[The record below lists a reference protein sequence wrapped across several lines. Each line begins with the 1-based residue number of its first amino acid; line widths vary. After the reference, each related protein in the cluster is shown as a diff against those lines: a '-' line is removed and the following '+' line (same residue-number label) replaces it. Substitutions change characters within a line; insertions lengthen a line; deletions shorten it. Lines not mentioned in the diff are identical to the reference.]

1 MSTKKLA
8 ALSEKKRKNGNIFT
22 EYAHW
27 FLLFPFLLLFLTL
40 IILPIVC
47 AIGLSFTDYNG
58 METPDFTFWDNY
70 IRIFSKDSVF
80 MQKILP
86 NTIIYA
92 VLVGPGGFIL
102 AFFMAWL
109 LSQLSDIPRTILA
122 VILYLPSM
130 TAGVTVSTVWAVI
143 FSGDRTGY
151 LNSLLLRLNLIQSPI
166 TWLQNEETLMPIM
179 IIVALWSSMGIGFLS
194 ILSGIMNVN
203 KELYEAARLDG
214 VKNRV
219 QEALYVTIPSIR
231 PQLLFGAVMAVV
243 NAFNS
248 AGLGVQLSGSNPTPG
263 YAGSV
268 IVNHID
274 DFGFIRYE
282 MGYAAALSVVLL
294 LIISLAS
301 KVAHKLFGDS
311 DN

>member
-1 MSTKKLA
+1 MSTK
-8 ALSEKKRKNGNIFT
+8 ALSTKTAKNSKRENFFT
-22 EYAHW
+22 KYSHW
-27 FLLFPFLLLFLTL
+27 ILISPFLLLFVTF
-40 IILPIVC
+40 IILPIIA
-47 AIGLSFTDYNG
+47 AIGLSFTDFNG
-58 METPDFTFWDNY
+58 VQTPDFVFLENY

-80 MQKILP
+80 MQHILP
-86 NTIIYA
+86 NTIVYA

-102 AFFMAWL
+102 GFIMAWF
-109 LSQLSDIPRTILA
+109 LSQLSNIPRTILA

-130 TAGVTVSTVWAVI
+130 TAGVTVSTVWAVL

-151 LNSLLLRLNLIQSPI
+151 LNSILLRFGLIQTPI
-166 TWLQNEETLMPIM
+166 TWLQNEDTLMPIM

-194 ILSGIMNVN
+194 ILSGILNVDP
-203 KELYEAARLDG
+203 ELFEAAKLDG

-219 QEALYVTIPSIR
+219 QEVLYVTIPSIR

-248 AGLGVQLSGSNPTPG
+248 VGLGVQLSGSNPTPG

-268 IVNHID
+268 IVNHVD

-294 LIISLAS
+294 IIIWFAS
-301 KVAHKLFGDS
+301 KLAYRLFGD
-311 DN
+311 D

>member
-1 MSTKKLA
+1 MVFVTAEQRS
-8 ALSEKKRKNGNIFT
+8 KNNPCCNPIFT
-22 EYAHW
+22 IH
-27 FLLFPFLLLFLTL
+27 
-40 IILPIVC
+40 
-47 AIGLSFTDYNG
+47 
-58 METPDFTFWDNY
+58 
-70 IRIFSKDSVF
+70 DSRC
-80 MQKILP
+80 
-86 NTIIYA
+86 Y
-92 VLVGPGGFIL
+92 
-102 AFFMAWL
+102 
-109 LSQLSDIPRTILA
+109 
-122 VILYLPSM
+122 
-130 TAGVTVSTVWAVI
+130 GVTVWAVI

-282 MGYAAALSVVLL
+282 MGYAAAISVFLFLMMAFARVGIGKLL
-294 LIISLAS
+294 DATG
-301 KVAHKLFGDS
+301 K
-311 DN
+311 

>member
-1 MSTKKLA
+1 MSAKKLA
-8 ALSEKKRKNGNIFT
+8 AMAAKRQKNGNFLT

-27 FLLFPFLLLFLTL
+27 ILLFPFLLLFLTL
-40 IILPIVC
+40 IILPILC
-47 AIGLSFTDYNG
+47 AIGLSFTNYNG
-58 METPDFTFWDNY
+58 METPDITFLDNY
-70 IRIFSKDSVF
+70 IRVFSKDAVF

-109 LSQLSDIPRTILA
+109 LSQLDDVPRTILA

-166 TWLQNEETLMPIM
+166 TWLQNEDTLMPIM

-248 AGLGVQLSGSNPTPG
+248 AGLGVALSGSNPTPG
-263 YAGSV
+263 YAGSI

-301 KVAHKLFGDS
+301 KVAYKLFGD
-311 DN
+311 D

>member
-1 MSTKKLA
+1 MNPEKLA
-8 ALSEKKRKNGNIFT
+8 KKAKKRQNRGNVFT

-27 FLLFPFLLLFLTL
+27 ILLIPFLTLFLTL
-40 IILPIVC
+40 IILPIIC

-58 METPDFTFWDNY
+58 METPEFTFMDNY
-70 IRIFSKDSVF
+70 IRIFSRDSVF

-102 AFFMAWL
+102 AFLMAWL
-109 LSQLSDIPRTILA
+109 LSQLDKVPRTILA
-122 VILYLPSM
+122 VVLYLPSM

-143 FSGDRTGY
+143 FNGDRTGY

-166 TWLQNEETLMPIM
+166 TWLQNESTLMPIM

-194 ILSGIMNVN
+194 ILSGILNVN

-219 QEALYVTIPSIR
+219 QEAIYVTIPSIR

-274 DFGFIRYE
+274 DYGFIRYE

-294 LIISLAS
+294 LIITLAS
-301 KVAHKLFGDS
+301 KVAYKLFGDK
-311 DN
+311 

>member
-58 METPDFTFWDNY
+58 METPDITFWDNY

-92 VLVGPGGFIL
+92 VLIGPGGFIL

-122 VILYLPSM
+122 VVLYLPSM

>member
-1 MSTKKLA
+1 MSAKKLTALA
-8 ALSEKKRKNGNIFT
+8 AKQKNGNFFT
-22 EYAHW
+22 NYAHW
-27 FLLFPFLLLFLTL
+27 ILLSPFLLLFLTL
-40 IILPIVC
+40 IILPILC

-58 METPDFTFWDNY
+58 METPDITFLDNY
-70 IRIFSKDSVF
+70 IRVFSKDAVF

-109 LSQLSDIPRTILA
+109 LSQLDDVPRTILA

-166 TWLQNEETLMPIM
+166 TWLQNEDTLMPIM

-214 VKNRV
+214 VKTRV

-248 AGLGVQLSGSNPTPG
+248 AGLGVALSGSNPTPG
-263 YAGSV
+263 YAGSI

-301 KVAHKLFGDS
+301 KVAYKLFGD
-311 DN
+311 D

>member
-1 MSTKKLA
+1 MRTKKLA
-8 ALSEKKRKNGNIFT
+8 LKAEKRQNRGNFFT
-22 EYAHW
+22 DYAHW
-27 FLLFPFLLLFLTL
+27 ILLSPFLALFITL
-40 IILPIVC
+40 IILPIIC

-58 METPDFTFWDNY
+58 METPDFVLLDNY
-70 IRIFSKDSVF
+70 IRIFSRDAVF

-86 NTIIYA
+86 NTIVYA
-92 VLVGPGGFIL
+92 VLVGPGGFVL

-109 LSQLSDIPRTILA
+109 LSQLDKVPRTILA
-122 VILYLPSM
+122 VVLYLPSM

-143 FSGDRTGY
+143 FNGDRTGY

-194 ILSGIMNVN
+194 ILSGILNVN

-214 VKNRV
+214 VKNRI
-219 QEALYVTIPSIR
+219 QEAIYVTIPSIR

-248 AGLGVQLSGSNPTPG
+248 AGLGVALSGSNPTPG

-294 LIISLAS
+294 LIITLAS
-301 KVAHKLFGDS
+301 KVAYKLFGDK
-311 DN
+311 

>member
-1 MSTKKLA
+1 MSAKKLA
-8 ALSEKKRKNGNIFT
+8 AMADKRQKNGNFLT

-27 FLLFPFLLLFLTL
+27 ILLFPFLLLFLTL
-40 IILPIVC
+40 IILPILC
-47 AIGLSFTDYNG
+47 AIGLSFTNYNG
-58 METPDFTFWDNY
+58 METPDITFLDNY
-70 IRIFSKDSVF
+70 IRVFSKDAVF

-109 LSQLSDIPRTILA
+109 LSQLDDVPRTILA

-166 TWLQNEETLMPIM
+166 TWLQNEDTLMPIM

-248 AGLGVQLSGSNPTPG
+248 AGLGVALSGSNPTPG
-263 YAGSV
+263 YAGSI

-301 KVAHKLFGDS
+301 KVAYKLFGD
-311 DN
+311 D

>member
-1 MSTKKLA
+1 MSAKKLA
-8 ALSEKKRKNGNIFT
+8 AFAAKKQKSGNFFT
-22 EYAHW
+22 EYAQW
-27 FLLFPFLLLFLTL
+27 VLLFPFLLLFVTL
-40 IILPIVC
+40 IILPIIC

-58 METPDFTFWDNY
+58 MERPDFVLLENY
-70 IRIFSKDSVF
+70 IRVFSKDAVF

-86 NTIIYA
+86 NTIVYA

-109 LSQLSDIPRTILA
+109 LSQLDKVPRTILA

-151 LNSLLLRLNLIQSPI
+151 LNSLLLRLNLIQAPI
-166 TWLQNEETLMPIM
+166 TWLQNQDTLMPIM

-194 ILSGIMNVN
+194 ILSGILNVN
-203 KELYEAARLDG
+203 KDLYEAARLDG

-263 YAGSV
+263 YAGSI

-294 LIISLAS
+294 LIIALAS
-301 KVAHKLFGDS
+301 KLAYKLFGDE
-311 DN
+311 

>member
-1 MSTKKLA
+1 MSTKKLTALA
-8 ALSEKKRKNGNIFT
+8 AKRQRPHNFLT

-27 FLLFPFLLLFLTL
+27 VLLFPFLVLFLTL
-40 IILPIVC
+40 IILPILC

-58 METPDFTFWDNY
+58 METPDITFLDNY

-109 LSQLSDIPRTILA
+109 LSQLKPVPRTILA

-130 TAGVTVSTVWAVI
+130 TVGVTVSTVWAVI

-151 LNSLLLRLNLIQSPI
+151 LNSLLLQLNLIQSPI
-166 TWLQNEETLMPIM
+166 TWLQNEDTLMPIM
-179 IIVALWSSMGIGFLS
+179 ILVALWSSMGIGFLS

-203 KELYEAARLDG
+203 KDLYEAARLDG

-248 AGLGVQLSGSNPTPG
+248 AGLGVALSGSNPTPG
-263 YAGSV
+263 YAGSI

-301 KVAHKLFGDS
+301 KVAHKLFGDH
-311 DN
+311 D

>member
-1 MSTKKLA
+1 MSAKKNWAIKLNGQ
-8 ALSEKKRKNGNIFT
+8 KNGSFFT
-22 EYAHW
+22 RYAHW
-27 FLLFPFLLLFLTL
+27 ILLSPFLLLFLTL
-40 IILPIVC
+40 IILPIIC

-58 METPDFTFWDNY
+58 METPDITFLDNY
-70 IRIFSKDSVF
+70 IRIFSKDAVF

-102 AFFMAWL
+102 GFFMAWL
-109 LSQLSDIPRTILA
+109 LSQLDDIPRTILA
-122 VILYLPSM
+122 VVLYLPSM
-130 TAGVTVSTVWAVI
+130 TDGVTVSTVWAVI

-166 TWLQNEETLMPIM
+166 TWLQNSDTLMPIM

-194 ILSGIMNVN
+194 ILSGIMNVD
-203 KELYEAARLDG
+203 KALYEAARLDG
-214 VKNRV
+214 VKNRI
-219 QEALYVTIPSIR
+219 QEAIYVTIPSIR

-248 AGLGVQLSGSNPTPG
+248 AGLGVALSGSNPTPG
-263 YAGSV
+263 YAGSI

-274 DFGFIRYE
+274 DYGFIRYE

-301 KVAHKLFGDS
+301 KVAYKLFGD
-311 DN
+311 N

>member
-1 MSTKKLA
+1 MRAKKLA
-8 ALSEKKRKNGNIFT
+8 AMAAKRQKNGNFLT

-27 FLLFPFLLLFLTL
+27 ILLFPFLLLFLTL
-40 IILPIVC
+40 IILPILC

-58 METPDFTFWDNY
+58 METPDITFLDNY
-70 IRIFSKDSVF
+70 IRVFSKDAVF

-109 LSQLSDIPRTILA
+109 LSQLDDVPRTILA

-166 TWLQNEETLMPIM
+166 TWLQNEDTLMPIM

-248 AGLGVQLSGSNPTPG
+248 AGLGVALSGSNPTPG
-263 YAGSV
+263 YAGSI

-301 KVAHKLFGDS
+301 KVAYKLFGD
-311 DN
+311 D

>member
-1 MSTKKLA
+1 MSPKKLGIKA
-8 ALSEKKRKNGNIFT
+8 EKQQKSGNFFT

-27 FLLFPFLLLFLTL
+27 ILLFPFLILFLTL
-40 IILPIVC
+40 IILPILC

-58 METPDFTFWDNY
+58 MQTPDFTFLDNY
-70 IRIFSKDSVF
+70 IRIFSRDSVF

-102 AFFMAWL
+102 AFLMAWL
-109 LSQLSDIPRTILA
+109 LSQLDKVPRTILA
-122 VILYLPSM
+122 VVLYLPSM

-143 FSGDRTGY
+143 FNGDRTGY

-166 TWLQNEETLMPIM
+166 TWLQNESTLMPIM

-194 ILSGIMNVN
+194 ILSGILNVN

-219 QEALYVTIPSIR
+219 QEAIYVTIPSIR

-274 DFGFIRYE
+274 DYGFIRYE
-282 MGYAAALSVVLL
+282 MGYAAAMSVVLL
-294 LIISLAS
+294 LIITLAS
-301 KVAHKLFGDS
+301 KVAYKLFGDK
-311 DN
+311 

>member
-1 MSTKKLA
+1 MSTKVFA
-8 ALSEKKRKNGNIFT
+8 AKTVKKQKSGNFFTRYSHWILLS
-22 EYAHW
+22 
-27 FLLFPFLLLFLTL
+27 PFLLLFLTL
-40 IILPIVC
+40 IILPIIC
-47 AIGLSFTDYNG
+47 AIGLSFTDFNG
-58 METPDFTFWDNY
+58 METPDITWLDNY

-102 AFFMAWL
+102 AFIMAWL
-109 LSQLSDIPRTILA
+109 LSQLDDIPRTILA
-122 VILYLPSM
+122 VVLYLPSM

-151 LNSLLLRLNLIQSPI
+151 LNSLLLRLNLVQSPI
-166 TWLQNEETLMPIM
+166 TWLQNEDTLMPIM

-219 QEALYVTIPSIR
+219 QEALYVTVPSIR

-301 KVAHKLFGDS
+301 KVAYKLFGD
-311 DN
+311 D

>member
-1 MSTKKLA
+1 MSTKKLSA
-8 ALSEKKRKNGNIFT
+8 MSAKKQKTGNFFT

-27 FLLFPFLLLFLTL
+27 ILLFPFLLLFVTL
-40 IILPIVC
+40 IILPILC

-58 METPDFTFWDNY
+58 METPDFTFLDNY
-70 IRIFSKDSVF
+70 IRIFSKDAVF

-109 LSQLSDIPRTILA
+109 LSQLDNVPRTILA
-122 VILYLPSM
+122 VVLYLPSM

-166 TWLQNEETLMPIM
+166 TWLQNTDTLMPIM

-248 AGLGVQLSGSNPTPG
+248 AGLGVMLSGSNPTPG

-294 LIISLAS
+294 LIIALAS
-301 KVAHKLFGDS
+301 KLAYKLFGD
-311 DN
+311 N

>member
-1 MSTKKLA
+1 MSTNKLA
-8 ALSEKKRKNGNIFT
+8 ALAAKKQKNGNFFT
-22 EYAHW
+22 EHAHW
-27 FLLFPFLLLFLTL
+27 ILLSPFLVLFFTL
-40 IILPIVC
+40 IILPIAC

-58 METPDFTFWDNY
+58 METPDFTFLDNY
-70 IRIFSKDSVF
+70 IRIFSKDAVF

-109 LSQLSDIPRTILA
+109 LSQLSDVPRTILA

-151 LNSLLLRLNLIQSPI
+151 LNSLLLRLDLIQSPI
-166 TWLQNEETLMPIM
+166 TWLQNEQTLMPIM

-301 KVAHKLFGDS
+301 KVAHKLFGGD
-311 DN
+311 

>member
-1 MSTKKLA
+1 MKTKKQVLKPEDRA
-8 ALSEKKRKNGNIFT
+8 NRVNIFT

-27 FLLFPFLLLFLTL
+27 ILLIPFLTLFLTL
-40 IILPIVC
+40 IVLPIIC

-58 METPDFTFWDNY
+58 METPDFTFLDNY
-70 IRIFSKDSVF
+70 IRIFSRDSVF

-102 AFFMAWL
+102 AFLMAWL
-109 LSQLSDIPRTILA
+109 LSQLDAVPRTILA

-130 TAGVTVSTVWAVI
+130 TAGVTVATVWAVL
-143 FSGDRTGY
+143 FNGDRTGY

-179 IIVALWSSMGIGFLS
+179 ILVALWSSMGIGFLS

-248 AGLGVQLSGSNPTPG
+248 AGLGVALSGSNPTPG

-294 LIISLAS
+294 LIITLAS
-301 KVAHKLFGDS
+301 RLAHKLFGDK
-311 DN
+311 

>member
-1 MSTKKLA
+1 M
-8 ALSEKKRKNGNIFT
+8 
-22 EYAHW
+22 
-27 FLLFPFLLLFLTL
+27 
-40 IILPIVC
+40 
-47 AIGLSFTDYNG
+47 
-58 METPDFTFWDNY
+58 
-70 IRIFSKDSVF
+70 
-80 MQKILP
+80 
-86 NTIIYA
+86 
-92 VLVGPGGFIL
+92 GPGGFIL
-102 AFFMAWL
+102 AFLMAWL
-109 LSQLSDIPRTILA
+109 LSQLDKVPRTILA
-122 VILYLPSM
+122 VVLYLPSM

-143 FSGDRTGY
+143 FNGDRTGY

-166 TWLQNEETLMPIM
+166 TWLQNESTLMPIM

-294 LIISLAS
+294 LIITLAS
-301 KVAHKLFGDS
+301 KVAYKLFGDK
-311 DN
+311 

>member
-1 MSTKKLA
+1 MSTKVLPKQA
-8 ALSEKKRKNGNIFT
+8 ARKANIGDIFT
-22 EYAHW
+22 KYSHW
-27 FLLFPFLLLFLTL
+27 ILLAPFLLLFLII
-40 IILPIVC
+40 IILPIIC

-58 METPDFTFWDNY
+58 VQTPDVTFLENY
-70 IRIFSKDSVF
+70 IRILSKDSVF
-80 MQKILP
+80 MQNILP
-86 NTIIYA
+86 NTIVYA
-92 VLVGPGGFIL
+92 VIVGPGGFIL
-102 AFFMAWL
+102 AFIMAWL
-109 LSQLSDIPRTILA
+109 LSQLNNVPRTILA

-143 FSGDRTGY
+143 FSGERTGY

-166 TWLQNEETLMPIM
+166 SWLTNEDTLMPIM

-214 VKNRV
+214 VKNRI
-219 QEALYVTIPSIR
+219 QEALYVTVPSIR

-243 NAFNS
+243 NTFNS

-274 DFGFIRYE
+274 DYGFIRYE

-301 KVAHKLFGDS
+301 KLAYKLFGD
-311 DN
+311 D